1 VPSLCMPI
9 LIAIGSDPFVSKRR
23 AGKVR
28 GLSGS
33 PRNGR
38 IECSLCV
45 FQEHTILWY
54 FYNIDSALVGFDDNS
69 SVLDSPLVLRDF
81 NENTRETDLAVGSD
95 TFASSSGIPLVWFG
109 GFLECLDLEVSK
121 GYMKKVSLRH
131 GLEAPGTFTW

>member
-1 VPSLCMPI
+1 MPSLCMPV
-9 LIAIGSDPFVSKRR
+9 LIAISSDPFVSKKC
-23 AGKVR
+23 AGNVR

-45 FQEHTILWY
+45 FQEHTILRY
-54 FYNIDSALVGFDDNS
+54 FYNTDSALVGFDDNS

-81 NENTRETDLAVGSD
+81 NENTRETEGSD
-95 TFASSSGIPLVWFG
+95 TFATSSGMPLAWFG
-109 GFLECLDLEVSK
+109 VFLECLDLEVSK

-131 GLEAPGTFTW
+131 DLEAPGTFAW